1 MCWGSRPWPARS
13 PVTDQRDRRLA
24 ALHARLAD
32 EQLPALLV
40 THPSDI
46 RYCSGFSGTAGVLV
60 VQPGRAE
67 LFTDFRYRDQ
77 AEAEAGGVVEVTVV
91 ERDLWARVWKGL
103 RARPGTEVGFDAE
116 TVTVTQARSFTEAD
130 LPWTFR
136 PVAGFVRALRERKD
150 ATEVAAIRAAATL
163 VLEALT
169 RTFARVR
176 AGQSERE
183 VAVILESALRRLGSE
198 WHPFP
203 TMVASGPRSALPHA
217 RTGDRVLTV
226 GDLLL
231 VDCGATVDGYC
242 ADITRT
248 VVLGLADARQ
258 RRAFSLVQEAQQA
271 AGAGLRA
278 GLTGDA
284 GDALARRVIEAAGFG
299 EAFGHALGHG
309 LGLEVH
315 EAPRLGRGSQAVL
328 PPGAVVT
335 VEPGVYFAGWGGV
348 RLEDDLHLAP
358 EGPVWLSTPADDLLT
373 LG

>member
-1 MCWGSRPWPARS
+1 M
-13 PVTDQRDRRLA
+13 TDQRDRRLA

-328 PPGAVVT
+328 PPRR
-335 VEPGVYFAGWGGV
+335 GG
-348 RLEDDLHLAP
+348 D
-358 EGPVWLSTPADDLLT
+358 G
-373 LG
+373 